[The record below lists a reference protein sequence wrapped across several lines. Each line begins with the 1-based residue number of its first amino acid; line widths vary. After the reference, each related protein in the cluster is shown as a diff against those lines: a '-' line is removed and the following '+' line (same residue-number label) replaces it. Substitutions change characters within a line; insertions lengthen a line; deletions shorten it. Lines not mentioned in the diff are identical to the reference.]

1 MAALSC
7 RGRGVLLPA
16 GLLGASFWDR
26 GNPGCLR
33 GGICLGKKVRGIT
46 SPSFSRLSHLS
57 RAGLPPRHHAL
68 RKAGAA
74 QRLAGRTR
82 NGGQTSQLPQV
93 P

>member
-1 MAALSC
+1 MAALLC
-7 RGRGVLLPA
+7 RGRGVVLAA
-16 GLLGASFWDR
+16 GLLGVGFWD
-26 GNPGCLR
+26 GENPGCLR
-33 GGICLGKKVRGIT
+33 GGMCLGREVRGIT
-46 SPSFSRLSHLS
+46 SPSFPASSRLP
-57 RAGLPPRHHAL
+57 RAGLPPSHHAL